1 MILGW
6 SNISFRHKTLTIKEK
21 LYIRFHQ
28 NLKKF
33 TLQNTLVCLGND
45 KPHAGRNIHNA

>member
-6 SNISFRHKTLTIKEK
+6 SNTSFRHKTLTIKEK